1 MWGRFRLL
9 SNFGRSLSSAASTS
23 VVSDTTTAA
32 AKSNSEIPVLYSFLQ
47 PSIFALRKDPN
58 PSPPPHPSPR
68 KAPRSPDSS
77 SLETA
82 LESSLL
88 SNDAEEAWRTF
99 KTLTSHSHIPSP
111 QLTASLITH
120 LCSLG
125 DRLSLKRAFAAAL
138 FLLEKNPGSLSFE
151 ALETLF
157 STLDSANSPAPAI
170 SLVKAMLKNRFL
182 RPSLYGATVCFASP
196 VDMAALGL
204 FLAFLTRTAGFV

>member
-9 SNFGRSLSSAASTS
+9 SNFGRSLSSAAFTS

-99 KTLTSHSHIPSP
+99 KTLTSHSAHSLPAAHC
-111 QLTASLITH
+111 LLITH
-120 LCSLG
+120 LCSPRGPSQPQACLRCCAISAG
-125 DRLSLKRAFAAAL
+125 EEPRIPPSKLWRPYSLLSTPPTVLPRLS
-138 FLLEKNPGSLSFE
+138 PW
-151 ALETLF
+151 
-157 STLDSANSPAPAI
+157 
-170 SLVKAMLKNRFL
+170 L
-182 RPSLYGATVCFASP
+182 RPC
-196 VDMAALGL
+196 
-204 FLAFLTRTAGFV
+204 